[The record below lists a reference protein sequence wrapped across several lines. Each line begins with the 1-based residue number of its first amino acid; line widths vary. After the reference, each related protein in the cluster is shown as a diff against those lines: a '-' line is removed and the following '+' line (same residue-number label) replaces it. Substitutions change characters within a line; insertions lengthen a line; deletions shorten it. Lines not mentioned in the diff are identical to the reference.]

1 MICYVPSVGCN
12 SSSNVWSDSK
22 LSTMGELSFS
32 RITLPPFSGSPAF
45 LSRVDT
51 SFFGE
56 GVAFLCV
63 SSVPLLFCAEKN
75 YMLNE
80 TKGIMITETRTYF
93 PITVLFNYTWTL
105 NFKSQLTIIFIY
117 CIFCMLSIWRNEP
130 WNTETHKTMKIHQS
144 KNNKPWP
151 FELFEASF
159 CFLRGRLKW
168 LTAAKNANIS
178 WLLNFGVSMFWKAQ

>member
-1 MICYVPSVGCN
+1 
-12 SSSNVWSDSK
+12 
-22 LSTMGELSFS
+22 MGELSFS

-45 LSRVDT
+45 LSGVDT

-56 GVAFLCV
+56 GEASLCV

-117 CIFCMLSIWRNEP
+117 CIFRMLSIWRNEL
-130 WNTETHKTMKIHQS
+130 WNTETHKTDQNQPITNH
-144 KNNKPWP
+144 KPWP
-151 FELFEASF
+151 FELFESSF
-159 CFLRGRLKW
+159 CF
-168 LTAAKNANIS
+168 S
-178 WLLNFGVSMFWKAQ
+178 

>member
-22 LSTMGELSFS
+22 LSTMGELIFS
-32 RITLPPFSGSPAF
+32 RIKLLPFSGSPAF
-45 LSRVDT
+45 LSGVDT

-56 GVAFLCV
+56 GEASLCL

-105 NFKSQLTIIFIY
+105 NFKSQLTKFTASFA
-117 CIFCMLSIWRNEP
+117 CCHSEATNH
-130 WNTETHKTMKIHQS
+130 ETKKLTKQIKIHQS
-144 KNNKPWP
+144 QITKHD
-151 FELFEASF
+151 
-159 CFLRGRLKW
+159 
-168 LTAAKNANIS
+168 
-178 WLLNFGVSMFWKAQ
+178 LLNLLKKASVS

>member
-12 SSSNVWSDSK
+12 SSSNVRSDSK

-80 TKGIMITETRTYF
+80 SKGIFDHRDQIVF
-93 PITVLFNYTWTL
+93 PITTLFNYMWTL
-105 NFKSQLTIIFIY
+105 NFKSKLTKLIASFA
-117 CIFCMLSIWRNEP
+117 CVNLKKW
-130 WNTETHKTMKIHQS
+130 TMKHRNSQNRS
-144 KNNKPWP
+144 KSTNHKSQTMTFFPRR
-151 FELFEASF
+151 S
-159 CFLRGRLKW
+159 
-168 LTAAKNANIS
+168 AKMIDS
-178 WLLNFGVSMFWKAQ
+178 SKECKH

>member
-45 LSRVDT
+45 LSGVDT

-56 GVAFLCV
+56 GVVFLCV
-63 SSVPLLFCAEKN
+63 SSVTLLFCAEKN

-93 PITVLFNYTWTL
+93 PITVLFIYTWTL

-117 CIFCMLSIWRNEP
+117 CIFRMCCQSEEINH
-130 WNTETHKTMKIHQS
+130 ETQKLTKRWKSTNHKSQTMTFWTFWSELLFPKRSAKMIDSS
-144 KNNKPWP
+144 KECKH
-151 FELFEASF
+151 
-159 CFLRGRLKW
+159 
-168 LTAAKNANIS
+168 
-178 WLLNFGVSMFWKAQ
+178 

>member
-1 MICYVPSVGCN
+1 
-12 SSSNVWSDSK
+12 
-22 LSTMGELSFS
+22 MGELSFS
-32 RITLPPFSGSPAF
+32 RITLPPFSVSPAF
-45 LSRVDT
+45 LSGVDT

-56 GVAFLCV
+56 GVASLCV

-117 CIFCMLSIWRNEP
+117 CIFRMLSIWRNEP
-130 WNTETHKTMKIHQS
+130 WNTETHKTGQINQS
-144 KNNKPWP
+144 KSQITNHD
-151 FELFEASF
+151 
-159 CFLRGRLKW
+159 
-168 LTAAKNANIS
+168 
-178 WLLNFGVSMFWKAQ
+178 LLNFLKQASVFPKRSAKIIDSSKECKHRLAFKLRRWHVLKSAVKCMLNEHGDLQNKEVN